1 MSACDFLPLQLSVT
15 IQELVPRVP
24 PTIFVWFHPYVYFRS
39 LVLGRLSLSAS
50 KYGREN
56 LDRIFAGIENQT
68 LNFMGKVPESAG
80 FGKCRVLSHPASQP
94 RIRGS
99 FLFFSTLAASGSLRP
114 LFAFGYL
121 HVLLREALF
130 ASAKSALC
138 TDDWVRWQRLSE
150 AIICRVRWRAAL

>member
-15 IQELVPRVP
+15 IQELVLRVP

-99 FLFFSTLAASGSLRP
+99 FLFFFPPLPPRALCARCSPSVICTCYRGRRCLQVQRARCVRTTGSGGN
-114 LFAFGYL
+114 GYL
-121 HVLLREALF
+121 
-130 ASAKSALC
+130 
-138 TDDWVRWQRLSE
+138 RL
-150 AIICRVRWRAAL
+150 

>member
-99 FLFFSTLAASGSLRP
+99 FLFFFHPCRLG
-114 LFAFGYL
+114 LFAP
-121 HVLLREALF
+121 V
-130 ASAKSALC
+130 
-138 TDDWVRWQRLSE
+138 VRLRLSAR
-150 AIICRVRWRAAL
+150 AIEGGVVCKCKERVVYGRLGPVATAI

>member
-99 FLFFSTLAASGSLRP
+99 FLFFLSPCSLGP
-114 LFAFGYL
+114 FAL
-121 HVLLREALF
+121 VVRS
-130 ASAKSALC
+130 SAICTCHCGRLVCKSKER
-138 TDDWVRWQRLSE
+138 VVYGRLGPVAT
-150 AIICRVRWRAAL
+150 AI